1 MTSGRLG
8 SGTMT
13 AQGQGQTNRLLGY
26 PEDARLLIINADDF
40 GMCHA
45 VNAAIADAL
54 ARGAV
59 SSTSLMVTCPWAP
72 HAMRFLRN
80 HPEIPFAV
88 HLTLTCDFPD
98 YRWGPAAPWDRVPT
112 LVDAN
117 GHFRL
122 LDERD
127 ALLAGARLDEIELEF
142 RAQIETVLRA
152 GMQPS
157 HLDWHC
163 LADGGREDI
172 FALTAALATS
182 YGLALRVH
190 QREHAGVI
198 QRKGL
203 PVVDHPVLDSY
214 RLAPEEKRA
223 RYIQLLRKL
232 PAGLS
237 EWAVHPSLGD
247 AEAQALEPGS
257 WQVRRADYDFFLS
270 PSAQGVIE
278 EERIIVLDYRALQA
292 VWAG

>member
-1 MTSGRLG
+1 MP
-8 SGTMT
+8 
-13 AQGQGQTNRLLGY
+13 AQNQGQTNRLLGY

-45 VNAAIADAL
+45 VNAAITDAL
-54 ARGAV
+54 TRGAV
-59 SSTSLMVTCPWAP
+59 SSTSLMVPCPWAP
-72 HAMRFLRN
+72 HAMRFLRD
-80 HPEIPFAV
+80 HPELPFAV
-88 HLTLTCDFPD
+88 HLTLTCDFTT
-98 YRWGPAAPWDRVPT
+98 YRWGPVVPWDRVPT

-127 ALLAGARLDEIELEF
+127 ALLAGARLDEVELEF
-142 RAQIETVLRA
+142 RSQIETVLRA

-172 FALTAALATS
+172 FALTVALATS

-190 QREHAGVI
+190 EREHAGTI

-203 PVVDHPVLDSY
+203 PVVDHPVLASY

-223 RYIQLLRKL
+223 RYIQLLREL

-237 EWAVHPSLGD
+237 EWAVHPGLGD
-247 AEAQALEPGS
+247 AEAQALEPDS

-270 PSAQGVIE
+270 PSVQGVIE
-278 EERIIVLDYRALQA
+278 EEGIIVLDYRTLQA
-292 VWAG
+292 VWAS

>member
-1 MTSGRLG
+1 MP
-8 SGTMT
+8 
-13 AQGQGQTNRLLGY
+13 AQNEGQTNRLLGY

-45 VNAAIADAL
+45 VNATITDAL
-54 ARGAV
+54 TRGAV
-59 SSTSLMVTCPWAP
+59 SSTSLMVPCPWAP
-72 HAMRFLRN
+72 HAMRFLRD
-80 HPEIPFAV
+80 HPELPFAV
-88 HLTLTCDFPD
+88 HLTLTCDFTT
-98 YRWGPAAPWDRVPT
+98 YRWGPVVPWDRVPT

-117 GHFRL
+117 DHFRL

-127 ALLAGARLDEIELEF
+127 ALLAGARLDEVELEF
-142 RAQIETVLRA
+142 RSQIETVLRA

-172 FALTAALATS
+172 FALTLALATS

-190 QREHAGVI
+190 EREHAGAI

-203 PVVDHPVLDSY
+203 PVVDHPVLASY

-223 RYIQLLRKL
+223 RYIQLLREL

-237 EWAVHPSLGD
+237 EWAVHPGLGD
-247 AEAQALEPGS
+247 AEAQALEPDS

-270 PSAQGVIE
+270 PSVQGVIE
-278 EERIIVLDYRALQA
+278 EEGIIVLDYRTLQA
-292 VWAG
+292 VWAS